1 MTWTN
6 IKLILMREVR
16 DQLRDRRMLFMVLV
30 LPVLLY
36 PGLGIGMFQMSLY
49 FSEQPR
55 VVVLLGADEL
65 PELPLLEEGRIA
77 SKWFHISDHSQR
89 LVVVSDS
96 EKTQDSISASVPG
109 TATRSS

>member
-36 PGLGIGMFQMSLY
+36 PGLGIGMFQMSL
-49 FSEQPR
+49 
-55 VVVLLGADEL
+55 
-65 PELPLLEEGRIA
+65 
-77 SKWFHISDHSQR
+77 
-89 LVVVSDS
+89 
-96 EKTQDSISASVPG
+96 
-109 TATRSS
+109 